1 MTIKMDDNK
10 IIVEIVDKLKPKIK
24 KELSQTTFSNQEDL
38 EQEMI
43 LFIVK
48 VLKEKEF
55 EVVDFFELLT
65 QD

>member
-1 MTIKMDDNK
+1 MTIKMNDNK
-10 IIVEIVDKLKPKIK
+10 SIVEIVDKLKPKIK

-55 EVVDFFELLT
+55 EAVDFFELLT
-65 QD
+65 QG

>member
-1 MTIKMDDNK
+1 MTIKIDDNK

-48 VLKEKEF
+48 FLKEKEF
-55 EVVDFFELLT
+55 EVIDFFELLT